1 MTGEEDAIVFTMQ
14 KNGSPQQSNRVGMGT
29 AHLNQLAPH
38 NWIRLTTEQATTKL
52 LVRLPKDHMGA
63 HAASRG

>member
-38 NWIRLTTEQATTKL
+38 NWIRLTTE
-52 LVRLPKDHMGA
+52 
-63 HAASRG
+63 